1 MPNNVL
7 FPSNDPAKDFAHDND
22 NIDRGW
28 VKIADNE
35 NLGTMAAAIPKEVEK
50 DKNVDGNNDGNVAKK
65 ASNPKSIPSPIAHI
79 KAFKNDLENNVPEVV
94 NEWRGMLAAIAL
106 QKLQGMNISVKQIQ
120 LHTPNARNTGV
131 LGEIV
136 YESLIGNPKITG
148 YTDERALDSLYV
160 FCKDDKPFAMYM
172 PSMVICPF
180 KEYEKEIFNGLPWLE
195 KIDREWVWK
204 VVNQCQDMSNGN
216 AISTV
221 GVKLHSWLQAIHDTY
236 KYNPIKTF
244 YEDLEKLGAPGGHMD
259 LVPAGYDTAIP
270 LAGNNDPINKAA
282 PSPDGAPETVFSDKL
297 LFVVPPAVGSVQGN
311 VDGDIDEN
319 GIGVFC
325 PKKLSIEGNNVVYV
339 VPPITDEVVQKL
351 KAAPAAVA
359 PQLVNK
365 DWEITNDGN
374 EKFVVKF
381 QLFYPGTDETV
392 THSHEY
398 SAQDVMW
405 TSDMP
410 YISMWPYVG
419 LRDGLWKDYMVSLFV
434 KRGKAEYGANAFSY
448 KADLSN
454 PITVYGNT
462 PFIQGQYGENNV
474 LIGEEV
480 NGVTT
485 TCMQIDVVAGQNAN
499 KQTFKCE
506 SSFRI
511 GTDENQKFRI
521 IKTESM
527 PWAISFAYSRGNRTY
542 TLGCWMIVPP
552 PANNQNGGNQNV
564 VAKIAMDF
572 GTTSTNVFI
581 RVGNNQSRS
590 INSPSKYVH
599 HIYNPLAGKEK
610 IYQRYYLFGAEPD
623 AQAAADGV
631 QNGGQAVNVS
641 LLGKIAT
648 YGQNLISVDEKEN
661 AATTGEPNIA
671 GRFIEVDKEYM
682 MSNDTVNDGIYNGL
696 KWGDGNNQERDDAR
710 KNFISTLL
718 NCAML
723 EARIA
728 GATSVELGLS
738 YPCESTN
745 TAAQMLQQAVSGLT
759 APGDGNTAAGILR
772 RNAGNMTI
780 TPYYETESKSDG
792 KYFCDIFAPNNIN
805 TNPTV
810 YPNQGYTVVDI
821 GGGTTDISFWRG
833 SANNPVEMKSQ
844 HSFLFAGSNIIE
856 RTFIDFFGDTAND
869 NNKAREFNNFWAGN
883 VNGLDRFITVQR
895 DPNNPSYYYLRKSLV
910 LNFLLEKSA
919 FNTNAFGQLAY
930 NNLFQAIRAKYYA
943 LFYLV
948 ASYLKADQVYNA
960 PLPNNTSFCLAG
972 CGSKGIRTFCC
983 STDTNF
989 ANNICELVKNFSYD
1003 IRNVYLVAPY
1013 TQNKEEVVIGLSKLD
1028 AGNNNLQPVVVAG
1041 GGATLIDN
1049 NDKVKDSIRRSLE
1062 ELLDTIM
1069 NFEQQVPNAGDI
1081 LQKVKNSF
1089 DNNFDTQYY
1098 NVTGMAV
1105 ADTVE
1110 SCAVMILD
1118 RMITNALA

>member
-28 VKIADNE
+28 IKIADNE

-50 DKNVDGNNDGNVAKK
+50 DNNAGGNNDGNVAKK

-106 QKLQGMNISVKQIQ
+106 QKLQGVNISVKQRQ
-120 LHTPNARNTGV
+120 LHTPNAPNTGV

-136 YESLIGNPKITG
+136 YESLIGNPEITG

-195 KIDREWVWK
+195 RDNQEWVWK
-204 VVNQCQDMSNGN
+204 AVDQCQDMKNGN
-216 AISTV
+216 EISKV
-221 GVKLHSWLQAIHDTY
+221 GVKLHSWLKAIHDTY
-236 KYNPIKTF
+236 NYNPIQTF
-244 YEDLEKLGAPGGHMD
+244 YEDLEKIGEVGNPIN
-259 LVPAGYDTAIP
+259 LVPTGYDTEIP
-270 LAGNNDPINKAA
+270 QAGNNDPINKAA

-297 LFVVPPAVGSVQGN
+297 LFVVPPAVGSGQGN
-311 VDGDIDEN
+311 VDGDIDKN

-325 PKKLSIEGNNVVYV
+325 PKKLSIEGNNIGGNNVVYV

-419 LRDGLWKDYMVSLFV
+419 LQDGLWKDYMVSLFV

-454 PITVYGNT
+454 PITVYGDT
-462 PFIQGQYGENNV
+462 PFIQGQYGKNNV

-552 PANNQNGGNQNV
+552 PANNQGGGNQNA

-581 RVGNNQSRS
+581 SVGNNQPRS

-599 HIYNPLAGKEK
+599 HIYDPLAGQEK

-623 AQAAADGV
+623 AHAAAYGV

-648 YGQNLISVDEKEN
+648 YGQNLISVDTN
-661 AATTGEPNIA
+661 GDSATTGEPNIA
-671 GRFIEVDKEYM
+671 GRFIEVDKQYM
-682 MSNDTVNDGIYNGL
+682 MSSNSVDDGIYNGL
-696 KWGDGNNQERDDAR
+696 KWDDGNNNQGKEDVR

-723 EARIA
+723 EARMA
-728 GATSVELGLS
+728 GANSVELGLS

-745 TAAQMLQQAVSGLT
+745 TAAQKLQQAVSEL
-759 APGDGNTAAGILR
+759 TAAGILR

-780 TPYYETESKSDG
+780 TPYYETESKSAG
-792 KYFCDIFAPNNIN
+792 KYFCDIFAPNNN
-805 TNPTV
+805 NQNARV
-810 YPNQGYTVVDI
+810 YPQMGYTVVDI

-833 SANNPVEMKSQ
+833 SGNNPVEMKSQ

-869 NNKAREFNNFWAGN
+869 SNQAGRFKGFWAN
-883 VNGLDRFITVQR
+883 NNCDESDRFITVQR

-919 FNTNAFGQLAY
+919 FNTNAFNQLVY
-930 NNLFQAIRAKYYA
+930 NDLFQAIRAKYYA

-948 ASYLKADQVYNA
+948 ASYLKADKVYDE

-983 STDTNF
+983 STDTKF
-989 ANNICELVKNFSYD
+989 ENNICELVKKFSYD
-1003 IRNVYLVAPY
+1003 IGNVYLVEPY
-1013 TQNKEEVVIGLSKLD
+1013 TENKEEVVIGLSKLD
-1028 AGNNNLQPVVVAG
+1028 AGNNNRQPVVVAG
-1041 GGATLIDN
+1041 DGATPIGDN
-1049 NDKVKDSIRRSLE
+1049 DDDKDNIKRSLE

-1069 NFEQQVPNAGDI
+1069 DFEQNVPNKGDV
-1081 LQKVKNSF
+1081 LQRVKGSF
-1089 DNNFDTQYY
+1089 DNEFDTQYD
-1098 NVTGMAV
+1098 NVIGMAV

-1118 RMITNALA
+1118 RMITKALT

>member
-7 FPSNDPAKDFAHDND
+7 FPSKDPAKDFAN
-22 NIDRGW
+22 NNRSGDRGW
-28 VKIADNE
+28 IEIDGNE

-50 DKNVDGNNDGNVAKK
+50 DNNADGNNDGNVAKK

-79 KAFKNDLENNVPEVV
+79 KAFKNDLENNVSEVV
-94 NEWRGMLAAIAL
+94 DEWRGMLAAIAL

-120 LHTPNARNTGV
+120 LHTPNATNTGV

-136 YESLIGNPKITG
+136 YESLIGNPEITG
-148 YTDERALDSLYV
+148 YTDGRALDSLYV
-160 FCKDDKPFAMYM
+160 FCKDGKPFAMYM

-195 KIDREWVWK
+195 NINQEWVWK
-204 VVNQCQDMSNGN
+204 AVDQCQDMKNGN
-216 AISTV
+216 AISRV
-221 GVKLHSWLQAIHDTY
+221 GVKLHSWLKAIHDTY
-236 KYNPIKTF
+236 NYNPIQTF
-244 YEDLEKLGAPGGHMD
+244 YEDLEELGNVGNPIN

-270 LAGNNDPINKAA
+270 QAGNNDPINNAA
-282 PSPDGAPETVFSDKL
+282 PSPDGAPETVFADKL
-297 LFVVPPAVGSVQGN
+297 LFVVPPTAGSAQEN
-311 VDGDIDEN
+311 VDGDIDKE

-325 PKKLSIEGNNVVYV
+325 PKKLSINKDSKVVYV

-351 KAAPAAVA
+351 KAAPAAAA
-359 PQLVNK
+359 PQLVNN
-365 DWEITNDGN
+365 DWEITSYGN

-381 QLFYPGTDETV
+381 QLFYPGQNETV

-398 SAQDVMW
+398 SAQNVMW

-419 LRDGLWKDYMVSLFV
+419 LNDGLWKDYMISLFV
-434 KRGKAEYGANAFSY
+434 KRGVAEYDANVFSY
-448 KADLSN
+448 KADVSN
-454 PITVYGNT
+454 PISAYADM
-462 PFIQGQYGENNV
+462 PFIQGQCGKDNM

-480 NGVTT
+480 SGVTT

-552 PANNQNGGNQNV
+552 PANNQNGGNQNA

-581 RVGNNQSRS
+581 SVDGRQPRS

-599 HIYNPLAGKEK
+599 HIYDPFSNGKYWRNV
-610 IYQRYYLFGAEPD
+610 YQRYYLFGAEPD
-623 AQAAADGV
+623 GA
-631 QNGGQAVNVS
+631 QNGGQTVNS

-648 YGQNLISVDEKEN
+648 YGQNLISVDAN
-661 AATTGEPNIA
+661 GNSATTGEPNIA
-671 GRFIEVDKEYM
+671 GRFIEVDKQYM
-682 MSNDTVNDGIYNGL
+682 MSSNSVDDGIYNGL
-696 KWGDGNNQERDDAR
+696 KWDDGNNNQARDDAR

-728 GATSVELGLS
+728 GANSVELGLS

-745 TAAQMLQQAVSGLT
+745 TAAQKLQQAVSELT
-759 APGDGNTAAGILR
+759 AAGNQNTAAGILR
-772 RNAGNMTI
+772 GNAGNMTI
-780 TPYYETESKSDG
+780 TPYYETESKSAG
-792 KYFCDIFAPNNIN
+792 KYFCDIFAPDDD
-805 TNPTV
+805 
-810 YPNQGYTVVDI
+810 NQNARVFPQMGYTVVDI

-833 SANNPVEMKSQ
+833 SGNNSVEMKSQ

-856 RTFIDFFGDTAND
+856 RTFIDSFGDTAND
-869 NNKAREFNNFWAGN
+869 SNQAGRFKGFWAN
-883 VNGLDRFITVQR
+883 NCCDESDRFITVQR
-895 DPNNPSYYYLRKSLV
+895 DPNNPSDYYLRKSLV

-919 FNTNAFGQLAY
+919 FNTNAFNQVVY
-930 NNLFQAIRAKYYA
+930 KDLFQAIRAKYYA

-948 ASYLKADQVYNA
+948 ASYLKADKVYDE

-983 STDTNF
+983 RTDTNF
-989 ANNICELVKNFSYD
+989 ENNICELVKKFSYD
-1003 IRNVYLVAPY
+1003 IGNVYLVEPY
-1013 TQNKEEVVIGLSKLD
+1013 TENKEEVVIGLSKLD
-1028 AGNNNLQPVVVAG
+1028 AGNNNGQPKVVAG
-1041 GGATLIDN
+1041 DGATPIDD
-1049 NDKVKDSIRRSLE
+1049 NDDDKDNIKRSLE

-1069 NFEQQVPNAGDI
+1069 DFEQNVPNKGDV
-1081 LQKVKNSF
+1081 LQKVKYSF
-1089 DNNFDTQYY
+1089 DKNFDTQYY

>member
-7 FPSNDPAKDFAHDND
+7 FPSNNPAIDFALDND
-22 NIDRGW
+22 NGKRGW
-28 VKIADNE
+28 VKIDDNE
-35 NLGTMAAAIPKEVEK
+35 DLGTMAAAIPEEVENNNN
-50 DKNVDGNNDGNVAKK
+50 DGGNNDGNVAQR

-79 KAFKNDLENNVPEVV
+79 KAFKNDLENNVQEVV

-106 QKLQGMNISVKQIQ
+106 QKLQGMNISVKKIQ
-120 LHTPNARNTGV
+120 LHTPNAANTGL

-136 YESLIGNPKITG
+136 YESLIGNPGITG
-148 YTDERALDSLYV
+148 YMDARALDSLYV

-195 KIDREWVWK
+195 RRDGEWVWEDIT
-204 VVNQCQDMSNGN
+204 QCQDMMNGN
-216 AISTV
+216 EISRV
-221 GVKLHSWLQAIHDTY
+221 GVKLHSWLKAIHGTY
-236 KYNPIKTF
+236 NYNPIRTF
-244 YEDLEKLGAPGGHMD
+244 YKNLEALGGNPGAHPIG
-259 LVPAGYDTAIP
+259 LVPAGYNTAIP
-270 LAGNNDPINKAA
+270 QAGINDPINNAA

-297 LFVVPPAVGSVQGN
+297 LFVVPPAVGNGQRN

-325 PKKLSIEGNNVVYV
+325 PKKLNIEGNKVVYV
-339 VPPITDEVVQKL
+339 VPPITDEVVQRL
-351 KAAPAAVA
+351 KAAPAA
-359 PQLVNK
+359 PQLVHN
-365 DWEITNDGN
+365 DWEITNYGN
-374 EKFVVKF
+374 EKFVVRF
-381 QLFYPGTDETV
+381 QLFYPRSNETV
-392 THSHEY
+392 THRHEY
-398 SAQDVMW
+398 SANDVMW

-419 LRDGLWKDYMVSLFV
+419 LQDGLWNDYMVSLFV
-434 KRGKAEYGANAFSY
+434 KRGEAEYGAAEYGANAFSCR
-448 KADLSN
+448 AGLAN
-454 PITVYGNT
+454 PITVYGNK
-462 PFIQGQYGENNV
+462 PFIQGLYGADNM

-480 NGVTT
+480 DGVAT
-485 TCMQIDVVAGQNAN
+485 TCMQVDVVAGQNAN
-499 KQTFKCE
+499 KQTFNCE

-511 GTDENQKFRI
+511 GTNENQKFRI

-527 PWAISFAYSRGNRTY
+527 PWAISFAYSRVNRTY

-552 PANNQNGGNQNV
+552 PANNQNNGNQNV

-581 RVGNNQSRS
+581 SVGDNQPRS
-590 INSPSKYVH
+590 INSPSTYVH
-599 HIYNPLAGKEK
+599 HIYNPLAGQEK

-623 AQAAADGV
+623 GV
-631 QNGGQAVNVS
+631 QNGGQADVN

-648 YGQNLISVDEKEN
+648 YGQNLISVDENGN

-671 GRFIEVDKEYM
+671 GRFIEVDREYM
-682 MSNDTVNDGIYNGL
+682 MRNNAVNDGIYNGL
-696 KWGDGNNQERDDAR
+696 KWDDGNNQERANAR

-723 EARIA
+723 EARMA
-728 GATSVELGLS
+728 GATAVELGLS

-745 TAAQMLQQAVSGLT
+745 IAAQMLQQAVNGLT
-759 APGDGNTAAGILR
+759 ARNGILR
-772 RNAGNMTI
+772 TNAGNMPI

-792 KYFCDIFAPNNIN
+792 KYFCDLFTPNFIN
-805 TNPTV
+805 MNPTV
-810 YPNQGYTVVDI
+810 YPRDGYTVVDI
-821 GGGTTDISFWRG
+821 GGGTTDISFWREDV
-833 SANNPVEMKSQ
+833 NNPVVMQSQ

-869 NNKAREFNNFWAGN
+869 NNKAREFNDFWAGN

-895 DPNNPSYYYLRKSLV
+895 DPNNPSYYYLRKSLI

-919 FNTNAFGQLAY
+919 FNENAFEQLAY

-948 ASYLKADQVYNA
+948 ASYLRADQVYNA
-960 PLPNNTSFCLAG
+960 PLPNHTSFCLAG
-972 CGSKGIRTFCC
+972 CGSKGIGTFCC
-983 STDTNF
+983 RTDPNF
-989 ANNICELVKNFSYD
+989 ENNICQLVRQFSYN
-1003 IRNVYLVAPY
+1003 IGNVHIVAPY
-1013 TQNKEEVVIGLSKLD
+1013 TQNKEEVVIGLSHLD
-1028 AGNNNLQPVVVAG
+1028 AGNNNHQPVVVAG
-1041 GGATLIDN
+1041 GGAALIHN
-1049 NDKVKDSIRRSLE
+1049 NNRVEVRRSLE

-1069 NFEQQVPNAGDI
+1069 VFERQVPNAGDI
-1081 LQKVKNSF
+1081 LQNVEAAFN
-1089 DNNFDTQYY
+1089 DNFDIQYDG
-1098 NVTGMAV
+1098 VAGMPG

-1118 RMITNALA
+1118 RMITKALT